1 MSCGGKAVWA
11 EGLSG
16 IGMLNLTVP
25 DQSWE
30 PSLAGKCWTLDTRG
44 LIDPG
49 RESRGVTDAK
59 LQGEN
64 QRLAEQR
71 PTLY

>member
-1 MSCGGKAVWA
+1 MP
-11 EGLSG
+11 
-16 IGMLNLTVP
+16 NLTVP
-25 DQSWE
+25 DQSQE

-49 RESRGVTDAK
+49 RESRGVVDAK
-59 LQGEN
+59 LKGEN
-64 QRLAEQR
+64 WALAEQG